1 MNSNTKTRSTTI
13 LGLIHNGQAAMAGDG
28 QVTFDDTVMKTK
40 AAKIRTMYDDRILS
54 GFAGGAA
61 DALALYELLDKK
73 IEEFSGN
80 LPRAAV
86 ELAKE
91 WRTSKLL
98 QKLDAVLAV
107 TDKKNIFLVS
117 GNGDVIEP
125 DDGIIAIGSGGTY
138 ALAAARTLK
147 KFNPKFSAEKIATEA
162 LKIAADICI
171 FTNNVIKVKTI
182 K

>member
-1 MNSNTKTRSTTI
+1 
-13 LGLIHNGQAAMAGDG
+13 MAGDG
-28 QVTFDDTVMKTK
+28 QVTFDDTIMKTK
-40 AAKIRTMYDDRILS
+40 ATKIRTMYNDRILS

-80 LPRAAV
+80 LQRAAV
-86 ELAKE
+86 ELAKD
-91 WRTSKLL
+91 WRTNKLL
-98 QKLDAVLAV
+98 QKLEAVIAV

-125 DDGIIAIGSGGTY
+125 DDGIIAIGSGGTF

-147 KFNPKFSAEKIATEA
+147 KFNPKFSAEKIAVEA
-162 LKIAADICI
+162 LKIAAEICV
-171 FTNNVIKVKTI
+171 FTNGEIIVKTI

>member
-1 MNSNTKTRSTTI
+1 MINHMKTRSTTI
-13 LGLIHNGQAAMAGDG
+13 IGLIHNGEAAMAGDG
-28 QVTFDDTVMKTK
+28 QVSFDDTIMKTK
-40 AAKIRTMYDDRILS
+40 ATKIRTMYDDRILS

-91 WRTSKLL
+91 WRTNKML
-98 QKLDAVLAV
+98 QKLDAVIAV
-107 TDKKNIFLVS
+107 TDMKNIFLVS

-125 DDGIIAIGSGGTY
+125 DDGIIAIGSGGTF

-162 LKIAADICI
+162 LKIASEICI
-171 FTNNVIKVKTI
+171 FTNSEIIVKTI